1 MRRRL
6 CTLPH
11 LLCLA
16 LSLAGVAQTPPPTAA
31 SAACPQFSVEQVV
44 EKLGRRNSE
53 RAQALRAYHS
63 TRTYR
68 VEYRGFPGGRRAEMV
83 VDMTFGPPATKTFVI
98 RSQTGS
104 KLLIDRVLKKLL
116 ESEKEAFTAEAQ
128 KRTALTPDNYSFA
141 LEGCE
146 SIGEGSHYVL
156 AVEPKI
162 KNKFL
167 YRGKIWV
174 DAGDFAVARIAAEPA
189 KNPSFWIKQTQIEQV
204 YGKVDEFWM
213 PMRNRSVTSVRLGGR
228 ADLTIDYQD
237 YKMAVVPAAM
247 NGTKQSRAEIIAQPR

>member
-1 MRRRL
+1 MRRRFR
-6 CTLPH
+6 TLPP

-16 LSLAGVAQTPPPTAA
+16 LSLAGAAQTPPPAVA
-31 SAACPQFSVEQVV
+31 SVACPQLSVEQVV
-44 EKLGRRNSE
+44 EQLGRRNSE

-68 VEYRGFPGGRRAEMV
+68 VEYRGFPGTRRAEMI
-83 VDMTFGPPATKTFVI
+83 VDMTFEPPVTKTFVI

-104 KLLIDRVLKKLL
+104 KLLLDRVFKKLL
-116 ESEKEAFTAEAQ
+116 ESEKEAFSAEAQ
-128 KRTALTPDNYSFA
+128 KRTALTPENYSFA
-141 LEGCE
+141 LQGCE
-146 SIGEGSHYVL
+146 SIGESPNYVL
-156 AVEPKI
+156 TVEPKI

-174 DAGDFAVARIAAEPA
+174 DAGDFAVSRIAAEPA

-213 PMRNRSVTSVRLGGR
+213 PVRNRSVTSVRLGGR

-237 YKMAVVPAAM
+237 YKMTAAPAPIQ
-247 NGTKQSRAEIIAQPR
+247 GTKQSHAVGIPPKP